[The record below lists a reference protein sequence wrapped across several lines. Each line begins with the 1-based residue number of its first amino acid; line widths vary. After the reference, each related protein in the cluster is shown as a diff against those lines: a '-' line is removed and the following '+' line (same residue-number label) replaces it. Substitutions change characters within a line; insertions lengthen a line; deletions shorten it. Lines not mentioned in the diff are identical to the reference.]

1 MHIFLFGGTTEGRKI
16 AEAIAEVNRA
26 WAARDAAARA
36 AHESSGLPIA
46 AEVYVTTT
54 YGASLLPAGPGIR
67 VHVGRLDAEEMTALL
82 EEARQ
87 ATGFASDET
96 ARQQLKLMSDDS
108 DGELEKS
115 GSLKS
120 AGQCSQAERCQLS
133 ASLLVIDATHPYA
146 AVVSEHILTACAAA
160 GVRCIRVERED
171 SGAEEHGIE
180 SAQKALPERESTGA
194 GGKASASE
202 GATLHWVESIEEAAV
217 WLAREISDAKCLPGI
232 SGMKTQV
239 PGLEENGKERAL
251 AAQAAGRNDAL
262 AQSDRSSSEASQSPN
277 ILITTGSKELAPYTQ
292 IPDFAARC
300 YVRALPTVE
309 ALEKCQA
316 LGFRREHLILMQG
329 PFSEEMNV
337 AQLRYADAGY
347 LVTKASGETGG
358 FPEKCEA
365 ALALGVEVIC
375 VGRPK
380 EVSIPDATWY
390 DRGKLDAVLRR
401 IREIGT
407 AGMCES
413 SSEDALVTCGSGTTE
428 RSEDQAE
435 AADRAME

>member
-16 AEAIAEVNRA
+16 AEAIAEVNRE
-26 WAARDAAARA
+26 WAARDAAACA

-115 GSLKS
+115 ESLKS
-120 AGQCSQAERCQLS
+120 AGRCGQAERCQLS

-194 GGKASASE
+194 GGKASAPE
-202 GATLHWVESIEEAAV
+202 GAALHWVESIEEAAA
-217 WLAREISDAKCLPGI
+217 W
-232 SGMKTQV
+232 
-239 PGLEENGKERAL
+239 
-251 AAQAAGRNDAL
+251 L
-262 AQSDRSSSEASQSPN
+262 AQSDRSSSEAAQRPN

-292 IPDFAARC
+292 IPDFSARC

-309 ALEKCQA
+309 ALKKCQA
-316 LGFRREHLILMQG
+316 LGFRRDHLILIQG

-365 ALALGVEVIC
+365 ALALGVEVVC

-413 SSEDALVTCGSGTTE
+413 SSEDALVTCRSGTTE
-428 RSEDQAE
+428 SSEDQAE

>member
-16 AEAIAEVNRA
+16 AEAIVEVNRE
-26 WAARDAAARA
+26 WAARDVAACA

-46 AEVYVTTT
+46 AEVYVTTA

-67 VHVGRLDAEEMTALL
+67 VHVGRLDAEEMTALF
-82 EEARQ
+82 EAARQ
-87 ATGFASDET
+87 ATGFTSDET
-96 ARQQLKLMSDDS
+96 ARQQLKLMPDDT

-115 GSLKS
+115 ESPKS
-120 AGQCSQAERCQLS
+120 AGQCRQAERCQLS
-133 ASLLVIDATHPYA
+133 GSLLVIDATHPYA
-146 AVVSEHILTACAAA
+146 AVVSENILTACAAA

-171 SGAEEHGIE
+171 SGAGEHGTE

-202 GATLHWVESIEEAAV
+202 SAAFHWVESIEEAAV
-217 WLAREISDAKCLPGI
+217 WLA
-232 SGMKTQV
+232 
-239 PGLEENGKERAL
+239 
-251 AAQAAGRNDAL
+251 
-262 AQSDRSSSEASQSPN
+262 QSDRSSSEAAQRPN
-277 ILITTGSKELAPYTQ
+277 ILITTGSKELAPYTR

-316 LGFRREHLILMQG
+316 LGFRRDHLILMQG

-380 EVSIPDATWY
+380 EVSIPDAAWY
-390 DRGKLDAVLRR
+390 DREKSDAVLRR
-401 IREIGT
+401 IHEIGRV
-407 AGMCES
+407 G
-413 SSEDALVTCGSGTTE
+413 TCGRSATE
-428 RSEDQAE
+428 RSEEQTE
-435 AADRAME
+435 AADRSII

>member
-16 AEAIAEVNRA
+16 AEAIVEVNRE
-26 WAARDAAARA
+26 WAARDAAACA
-36 AHESSGLPIA
+36 AHESSELPIA

-54 YGASLLPAGPGIR
+54 YGASLLPAGPGIT
-67 VHVGRLDAEEMTALL
+67 VHVGRLDAEEMTALF
-82 EEARQ
+82 EAARQ
-87 ATGFASDET
+87 ATGFTSDET
-96 ARQQLKLMSDDS
+96 ARQELNPMPDDT

-115 GSLKS
+115 ESLKS
-120 AGQCSQAERCQLS
+120 AGQCRQAERCPLS
-133 ASLLVIDATHPYA
+133 SQLLVIDATHPYA
-146 AVVSEHILTACAAA
+146 AVVSENILTACAAA

-171 SGAEEHGIE
+171 SGAGEHGTE

-202 GATLHWVESIEEAAV
+202 SAAFHWVESIEEAAA
-217 WLAREISDAKCLPGI
+217 WLAGES
-232 SGMKTQV
+232 
-239 PGLEENGKERAL
+239 
-251 AAQAAGRNDAL
+251 AQR
-262 AQSDRSSSEASQSPN
+262 PN
-277 ILITTGSKELAPYTQ
+277 ILITTGSKELAPYTR

-309 ALEKCQA
+309 ALEKCKA
-316 LGFRREHLILMQG
+316 LGFRRDHLILMQG

-380 EVSIPDATWY
+380 EVSIPDAAWY
-390 DRGKLDAVLRR
+390 DREKSDAVLRR
-401 IREIGT
+401 IHEIGRV
-407 AGMCES
+407 G
-413 SSEDALVTCGSGTTE
+413 TCGGSATE
-428 RSEDQAE
+428 RSEEQAE
-435 AADRAME
+435 AADRSII

>member
-16 AEAIAEVNRA
+16 AEAIAEVNRE
-26 WAARDAAARA
+26 WAARDAA
-36 AHESSGLPIA
+36 SSGLPIA
-46 AEVYVTTT
+46 AEVYVTTA

-67 VHVGRLDAEEMTALL
+67 VHVGRLDAEEMTTLL
-82 EEARQ
+82 EAARQ
-87 ATGFASDET
+87 ATGFTSNET
-96 ARQQLKLMSDDS
+96 ARQQLKLMSDDT

-115 GSLKS
+115 ESPKS
-120 AGQCSQAERCQLS
+120 AGQCRQAERCQLS

-146 AVVSEHILTACAAA
+146 AVVSENILTACAAA

-171 SGAEEHGIE
+171 SGAGEHGIE
-180 SAQKALPERESTGA
+180 SAQKAFPERESTGED
-194 GGKASASE
+194 GKASAPE
-202 GATLHWVESIEEAAV
+202 GAAFHWVESIEEAAA
-217 WLAREISDAKCLPGI
+217 WLAGES
-232 SGMKTQV
+232 
-239 PGLEENGKERAL
+239 
-251 AAQAAGRNDAL
+251 AQR
-262 AQSDRSSSEASQSPN
+262 PN

-316 LGFRREHLILMQG
+316 LGFRRDHLILMQG

-347 LVTKASGETGG
+347 LVTKVSGETGG

-375 VGRPK
+375 IGRPK
-380 EVSIPDATWY
+380 EVSIPDAAWY
-390 DRGKLDAVLRR
+390 DREKSDAVLRR
-401 IREIGT
+401 IREIGR
-407 AGMCES
+407 AG
-413 SSEDALVTCGSGTTE
+413 TCGRSTTE
-428 RSEDQAE
+428 RSEEQAE
-435 AADRAME
+435 VADRGII

>member
-1 MHIFLFGGTTEGRKI
+1 MHVFLFGGTTEGRKI
-16 AEAIAEVNRA
+16 AEAIAEVNRV
-26 WAARDAAARA
+26 WATQGDASACEAG
-36 AHESSGLPIA
+36 ETLGLPIC
-46 AEVYVTTT
+46 AEVYVATA

-67 VHVGRLDAEEMTALL
+67 VHVGRLDAAEMRALF
-82 EEARQ
+82 EAARQ
-87 ATGFASDET
+87 T
-96 ARQQLKLMSDDS
+96 
-108 DGELEKS
+108 S
-115 GSLKS
+115 GP
-120 AGQCSQAERCQLS
+120 
-133 ASLLVIDATHPYA
+133 LLVIDATHPYA
-146 AVVSEHILTACAAA
+146 AVVSENILAACAVA
-160 GVRCIRVERED
+160 GVRCIRVERE
-171 SGAEEHGIE
+171 
-180 SAQKALPERESTGA
+180 STGTE
-194 GGKASASE
+194 GKLTSQE
-202 GATLHWVESIEEAAV
+202 GAALHWVDSIEEAAA
-217 WLAREISDAKCLPGI
+217 WLAHETSDAKCMPDT

-239 PGLEENGKERAL
+239 PGQGENGKERTPVAW
-251 AAQAAGRNDAL
+251 ATIGNDAPEVP
-262 AQSDRSSSEASQSPN
+262 DRPSSEAPHRPN

-309 ALEKCQA
+309 ALEKCQQ

-365 ALALGVEVIC
+365 ALALGVEVVC

-428 RSEDQAE
+428 SSEDQAE

>member
-16 AEAIAEVNRA
+16 AEAIVEVNRE
-26 WAARDAAARA
+26 WAAHEDVAAWA

-46 AEVYVTTT
+46 AEVYVTTA
-54 YGASLLPAGPGIR
+54 YGASLLPTGPGIT
-67 VHVGRLDAEEMTALL
+67 VHVGRLDAEEMTALF
-82 EEARQ
+82 EAARQ
-87 ATGFASDET
+87 ATGFTSDET
-96 ARQQLKLMSDDS
+96 ARQELNPMTDDT

-115 GSLKS
+115 ESLKS
-120 AGQCSQAERCQLS
+120 AEQCRQAERCPLS
-133 ASLLVIDATHPYA
+133 SQLLVIDATHPYA
-146 AVVSEHILTACAAA
+146 AVVSENILTACAAA

-171 SGAEEHGIE
+171 SGA
-180 SAQKALPERESTGA
+180 
-194 GGKASASE
+194 GGKPSASE
-202 GATLHWVESIEEAAV
+202 GAAFHWVESIEEAAA
-217 WLAREISDAKCLPGI
+217 WLAREILDAKCMPAT

-239 PGLEENGKERAL
+239 PGQGENGKERTL
-251 AAQAAGRNDAL
+251 AARAAIGNDA
-262 AQSDRSSSEASQSPN
+262 QEDPDRPSSESAHRPN

-316 LGFRREHLILMQG
+316 LGFRRDHLILMQG

-380 EVSIPDATWY
+380 EVSIPDAAWY
-390 DRGKLDAVLRR
+390 DREKSDAVLRR
-401 IREIGT
+401 IHEIGR
-407 AGMCES
+407 AG
-413 SSEDALVTCGSGTTE
+413 TCGRSATE
-428 RSEDQAE
+428 RSEKQAE
-435 AADRAME
+435 AADCSII

>member
-16 AEAIAEVNRA
+16 AEAIVEVNRE
-26 WAARDAAARA
+26 WAARDAAACA
-36 AHESSGLPIA
+36 AHESSELPIA

-54 YGASLLPAGPGIR
+54 YGASLLPAGPGIT
-67 VHVGRLDAEEMTALL
+67 VHVGRLDAEEMTALF
-82 EEARQ
+82 EAARQ
-87 ATGFASDET
+87 ATGFTSDET
-96 ARQQLKLMSDDS
+96 ARQELNPMPDDT

-115 GSLKS
+115 ESLKS
-120 AGQCSQAERCQLS
+120 AGQCRQAERCPLS
-133 ASLLVIDATHPYA
+133 SQLLVIDATHPYA
-146 AVVSEHILTACAAA
+146 AVVSENILTACAAA

-171 SGAEEHGIE
+171 SGAGEHGTE

-202 GATLHWVESIEEAAV
+202 SAAFHWVESIEEAAA
-217 WLAREISDAKCLPGI
+217 WLEQP
-232 SGMKTQV
+232 
-239 PGLEENGKERAL
+239 
-251 AAQAAGRNDAL
+251 
-262 AQSDRSSSEASQSPN
+262 DRSSSEAAQRPN
-277 ILITTGSKELAPYTQ
+277 ILITTGSKELTPYTQ

-316 LGFRREHLILMQG
+316 LGFRRDHLILMQG

-380 EVSIPDATWY
+380 EVSIPDAAWY
-390 DRGKLDAVLRR
+390 DREKSDAVLRR
-401 IREIGT
+401 IHEIGRV
-407 AGMCES
+407 G
-413 SSEDALVTCGSGTTE
+413 TCGRSATE
-428 RSEDQAE
+428 RSEEQAE
-435 AADRAME
+435 AADRSII

>member
-16 AEAIAEVNRA
+16 AEAIAEVNRE
-26 WAARDAAARA
+26 WAAHEDATACA

-67 VHVGRLDAEEMTALL
+67 VHVGRLDVEEMTALL
-82 EEARQ
+82 EAARQ
-87 ATGFASDET
+87 ATGFTSDET
-96 ARQQLKLMSDDS
+96 ARQQLKPMPDDT
-108 DGELEKS
+108 DGELETS
-115 GSLKS
+115 ESPKS
-120 AGQCSQAERCQLS
+120 AGQCRQAERCQLS
-133 ASLLVIDATHPYA
+133 GQLLVIDATHPYA

-180 SAQKALPERESTGA
+180 SAQKVLPERESTGV
-194 GGKASASE
+194 GGKASAPE
-202 GATLHWVESIEEAAV
+202 GAALHWVESIEEAAA
-217 WLAREISDAKCLPGI
+217 W
-232 SGMKTQV
+232 
-239 PGLEENGKERAL
+239 
-251 AAQAAGRNDAL
+251 L
-262 AQSDRSSSEASQSPN
+262 AQSDRSSSEAAQRPN

-316 LGFRREHLILMQG
+316 LGFRRDHLILMQG

-365 ALALGVEVIC
+365 ALALGVEVVCI
-375 VGRPK
+375 GRPK

-428 RSEDQAE
+428 SSEDQAE

>member
-16 AEAIAEVNRA
+16 AEAIAEVNRE
-26 WAARDAAARA
+26 WAAHEDATACA

-82 EEARQ
+82 MEARQ

-96 ARQQLKLMSDDS
+96 VQEQLNLMPDDT

-115 GSLKS
+115 EAPKS
-120 AGQCSQAERCQLS
+120 AGRCGQAERCQIS
-133 ASLLVIDATHPYA
+133 APLLVIDATHPYA

-194 GGKASASE
+194 GGKASAPE
-202 GATLHWVESIEEAAV
+202 GAALHWVESIEEAAA
-217 WLAREISDAKCLPGI
+217 W
-232 SGMKTQV
+232 
-239 PGLEENGKERAL
+239 
-251 AAQAAGRNDAL
+251 L
-262 AQSDRSSSEASQSPN
+262 AQSDRSSSEAAQRPN

-292 IPDFAARC
+292 IPDFSARC

-309 ALEKCQA
+309 ALKKCQA
-316 LGFRREHLILMQG
+316 LGFRRDHLILIQG

-365 ALALGVEVIC
+365 ALALGVEVVC

-413 SSEDALVTCGSGTTE
+413 SSEDALVTCRSGTTE
-428 RSEDQAE
+428 SSEDQAE

>member
-16 AEAIAEVNRA
+16 AEAIVEVNRE
-26 WAARDAAARA
+26 WAARDVA
-36 AHESSGLPIA
+36 SSGLPIA
-46 AEVYVTTT
+46 AEVYVTTA

-67 VHVGRLDAEEMTALL
+67 VHVGRLDAEEMTALF
-82 EEARQ
+82 EAARQ
-87 ATGFASDET
+87 ATGFTSDET
-96 ARQQLKLMSDDS
+96 ARQQLKPMPGDT
-108 DGELEKS
+108 DGEMEKS
-115 GSLKS
+115 ESPKS
-120 AGQCSQAERCQLS
+120 AGQCRQAERCQLS

-146 AVVSEHILTACAAA
+146 AVVSENILTACAAA

-171 SGAEEHGIE
+171 SGAGEHGIE
-180 SAQKALPERESTGA
+180 SAQKAFPEREDTGA

-202 GATLHWVESIEEAAV
+202 SAAFHWVESIEEAAA
-217 WLAREISDAKCLPGI
+217 WLAGES
-232 SGMKTQV
+232 
-239 PGLEENGKERAL
+239 
-251 AAQAAGRNDAL
+251 AQR
-262 AQSDRSSSEASQSPN
+262 PN

-316 LGFRREHLILMQG
+316 LSFRRDHLILMQG

-375 VGRPK
+375 IGRPK
-380 EVSIPDATWY
+380 EVSIPDAAWY
-390 DRGKLDAVLRR
+390 DREKSDAVLRR
-401 IREIGT
+401 IHEIGRV
-407 AGMCES
+407 G
-413 SSEDALVTCGSGTTE
+413 TCGRSATE
-428 RSEDQAE
+428 RSEKQAE
-435 AADRAME
+435 AADCSII

>member
-16 AEAIAEVNRA
+16 AEAIVEVNRE
-26 WAARDAAARA
+26 WAARDAAACA

-46 AEVYVTTT
+46 AEVYVTTA

-67 VHVGRLDAEEMTALL
+67 VHVGRLDAEEMTALF
-82 EEARQ
+82 EAARQ
-87 ATGFASDET
+87 ATGFTSDET
-96 ARQQLKLMSDDS
+96 ARQQLKLMPDDT

-115 GSLKS
+115 ESPKS
-120 AGQCSQAERCQLS
+120 AGQCRQAERCQLS
-133 ASLLVIDATHPYA
+133 GQLLVIDATHPYA
-146 AVVSEHILTACAAA
+146 AVVSENILTACAAA

-171 SGAEEHGIE
+171 SGAGEHGIE
-180 SAQKALPERESTGA
+180 STRKALPERESTGA

-202 GATLHWVESIEEAAV
+202 GAAFHWVESIEEAAA
-217 WLAREISDAKCLPGI
+217 W
-232 SGMKTQV
+232 
-239 PGLEENGKERAL
+239 
-251 AAQAAGRNDAL
+251 L
-262 AQSDRSSSEASQSPN
+262 AQSDRSSSEAEQRPN

-309 ALEKCQA
+309 ALEKCQV
-316 LGFRREHLILMQG
+316 LGFRRDHLILMQG

-337 AQLRYADAGY
+337 AQLRYAEAGY

-380 EVSIPDATWY
+380 EVSIPDAAWY
-390 DRGKLDAVLRR
+390 DREKSDAVLRR
-401 IREIGT
+401 IHEIGRV
-407 AGMCES
+407 G
-413 SSEDALVTCGSGTTE
+413 TCGRSATE
-428 RSEDQAE
+428 RS
-435 AADRAME
+435 

>member
-16 AEAIAEVNRA
+16 AEAIVEVNRE
-26 WAARDAAARA
+26 WAARDAAACA
-36 AHESSGLPIA
+36 AHESSELPIA

-54 YGASLLPAGPGIR
+54 YGASLLPAGPGIT
-67 VHVGRLDAEEMTALL
+67 VHVGRLDAEEMTALFM
-82 EEARQ
+82 EARQ
-87 ATGFASDET
+87 ATGFTSDET
-96 ARQQLKLMSDDS
+96 ARQQLKLMPDDT

-115 GSLKS
+115 ESPKS
-120 AGQCSQAERCQLS
+120 AGQCRQAERCQLS
-133 ASLLVIDATHPYA
+133 GPLLVIDATHPYA
-146 AVVSEHILTACAAA
+146 AVVSENILTACAAA

-171 SGAEEHGIE
+171 SGAGKHGTE

-202 GATLHWVESIEEAAV
+202 GAALHWVESIEEAAA
-217 WLAREISDAKCLPGI
+217 W
-232 SGMKTQV
+232 
-239 PGLEENGKERAL
+239 
-251 AAQAAGRNDAL
+251 L
-262 AQSDRSSSEASQSPN
+262 AQSGRSSSEAAQRPN
-277 ILITTGSKELAPYTQ
+277 ILITTGSKELAPYTR

-316 LGFRREHLILMQG
+316 LGFRRDHLILMQG

-337 AQLRYADAGY
+337 AQLRYTDAGY

-380 EVSIPDATWY
+380 EVSIPDAAWY
-390 DRGKLDAVLRR
+390 DREKSDAVLRR
-401 IREIGT
+401 IHEIGRV
-407 AGMCES
+407 G
-413 SSEDALVTCGSGTTE
+413 TCGRSATE
-428 RSEDQAE
+428 RSEEQAE
-435 AADRAME
+435 AADRGII

>member
-1 MHIFLFGGTTEGRKI
+1 MHVFLFGGTTEGRKI

-26 WAARDAAARA
+26 WVEKTATPRGEAALQEAPRKGVQEHVVSAKFQYRKAQAV
-36 AHESSGLPIA
+36 EPSGLPIC
-46 AEVYVTTT
+46 AEVYVATA

-67 VHVGRLDAEEMTALL
+67 VHVGRLDAAEMRALF
-82 EEARQ
+82 EN
-87 ATGFASDET
+87 
-96 ARQQLKLMSDDS
+96 ARQQLNPTSDEPN
-108 DGELEKS
+108 GEMEKS
-115 GSLKS
+115 ELPKS
-120 AGQCSQAERCQLS
+120 KGQCRQAERWQTS
-133 ASLLVIDATHPYA
+133 GPLLVIDATHPYA
-146 AVVSEHILTACAAA
+146 AVVSENILAACAVA
-160 GVRCIRVERED
+160 GVRCIRVERE
-171 SGAEEHGIE
+171 
-180 SAQKALPERESTGA
+180 STGA
-194 GGKASASE
+194 EGKLTSPE
-202 GATLHWVESIEEAAV
+202 GAALHWVDSVEEAAA
-217 WLAREISDAKCLPGI
+217 WLARELSDAKCMPAT

-239 PGLEENGKERAL
+239 PGQGENGKERTPVAW
-251 AAQAAGRNDAL
+251 ATIGNDAPEVP
-262 AQSDRSSSEASQSPN
+262 DRPSSEAPHRPN

-316 LGFRREHLILMQG
+316 LGFRRDHLILMQG

-380 EVSIPDATWY
+380 EVSIPDAAWY
-390 DRGKLDAVLRR
+390 DREKSDAVLRR
-401 IREIGT
+401 IHEIGRV
-407 AGMCES
+407 G
-413 SSEDALVTCGSGTTE
+413 TCGRSATE
-428 RSEDQAE
+428 RSEEQAE
-435 AADRAME
+435 AADRGII